1 MGCAVL
7 TCYMVALAVALFA
20 GGVHSFSSLLVFGLV
35 SLVGVV
41 VVVAL
46 GKIVKG

>member
-7 TCYMVALAVALFA
+7 TCYLVALAVALFA
-20 GGVHSFSSLLVFGLV
+20 GGVQSFSSLLVFGLV
-35 SLVGVV
+35 ALVGVV

>member
-20 GGVHSFSSLLVFGLV
+20 GGIQSFSSLLVFGLV
-35 SLVGVV
+35 TLVGVV
-41 VVVAL
+41 IVVSL
-46 GKIVKG
+46 GRIVKG